1 MSAKHSKN
9 FILLFLT
16 ALIWGV
22 AFVAQSVAMDY
33 IGPYTF
39 NAVRSL
45 LGGIVLVPCV
55 FFFGRKKKTGKNP
68 AGTTA
73 YDHPRDMVIG
83 GLLCGIML
91 FLSTTLQQVGIQYT
105 TVAKAGFITAL
116 YIILV
121 PILGIFLKKRVSFQ
135 IWISV
140 VIAIIGLYLLCM
152 KGSFY
157 LGQGD
162 FLVLIC
168 SLCFALHIL
177 VIDHF
182 TDKVSGVKLSCIQFF
197 VSGLLSSILML
208 LFEEP
213 VLSEILAAWLPI
225 VYGGVFSSGI
235 AYTLQIIGQKGTD
248 PTIASLILSLE
259 SVVSVLAG
267 WILLGQALSP
277 REILGCLLMFG
288 AIILAQ
294 VAPDPNTGA
303 TRDSLKDA
311 LP

>member
-55 FFFGRKKKTGKNP
+55 FLFGGRKKVDRTHGHTVDRP
-68 AGTTA
+68 Q
-73 YDHPRDMVIG
+73 DVLIG
-83 GLLCGIML
+83 GVLCGFML

-121 PILGIFLKKRVSFQ
+121 PILGIFLKKQVSFQ

-140 VIAIIGLYLLCM
+140 AIALTGLYLLCM
-152 KGSFY
+152 QGSFS

-162 FLVLIC
+162 LLVLLC

-182 TDKVSGVKLSCIQFF
+182 TDRVSGVKLSCIQFF
-197 VSGLLSSILML
+197 VSALLSSVLMF
-208 LFEEP
+208 LFEKP
-213 VLSEILAAWLPI
+213 ALSEILAAWLPI

-267 WILLGQALSP
+267 LILLGQALTP
-277 REILGCLLMFG
+277 REIAGCLLMFG

-294 VAPDPNTGA
+294 VSPA
-303 TRDSLKDA
+303 LKKTSETESF
-311 LP
+311 

>member
-55 FFFGRKKKTGKNP
+55 FLFGQKKKSVIDEDPSK
-68 AGTTA
+68 GTA
-73 YDHPRDMVIG
+73 IDRPGDMITG

-267 WILLGQALSP
+267 WIILGQSLTP

-294 VAPDPNTGA
+294 VAPVQKA
-303 TRDSLKDA
+303 SS
-311 LP
+311 

>member
-55 FFFGRKKKTGKNP
+55 FLFGQKKKSVIDEDPSK
-68 AGTTA
+68 GTA
-73 YDHPRDMVIG
+73 IDRPGDMITG

-152 KGSFY
+152 KGSFH

-162 FLVLIC
+162 FLMLVC

-197 VSGLLSSILML
+197 VCGLLSCVLMF
-208 LFEEP
+208 LFEKP
-213 VLSEILAAWLPI
+213 DVSDILSAWLPI
-225 VYGGVFSSGI
+225 VYAGVFSSGV

-267 WILLGQALSP
+267 WIILGQSLTP

-294 VAPDPNTGA
+294 VAPVQKA
-303 TRDSLKDA
+303 SS
-311 LP
+311 

>member
-55 FFFGRKKKTGKNP
+55 FLFGQKKKTVKDEDP
-68 AGTTA
+68 SKGTA
-73 YDHPRDMVIG
+73 VDRPGDMITG

-152 KGSFY
+152 KGSFH

-162 FLVLIC
+162 FLMLVC

-197 VSGLLSSILML
+197 VCGLLSCILMF
-208 LFEEP
+208 LFEKP
-213 VLSEILAAWLPI
+213 AVSDILSAWLPI
-225 VYGGVFSSGI
+225 AYAGVFSSGV

-267 WILLGQALSP
+267 WIILGQSLTP

-294 VAPDPNTGA
+294 VAPVQKA
-303 TRDSLKDA
+303 SS
-311 LP
+311 

>member
-55 FFFGRKKKTGKNP
+55 FLFGQKKKTVKDENP
-68 AGTTA
+68 SKGTA
-73 YDHPRDMVIG
+73 VDRPGDMITG

-121 PILGIFLKKRVSFQ
+121 PILGIFLKKRVSVQ

-162 FLVLIC
+162 FLVLLC

-182 TDKVSGVKLSCIQFF
+182 TDKVNGVKLSCIQFF
-197 VSGLLSSILML
+197 VSGLLSSILMF
-208 LFEEP
+208 LFEAP
-213 VLSEILAAWLPI
+213 AISAIFSAWLPI

-267 WILLGQALSP
+267 WIILGQSLTP

-294 VAPDPNTGA
+294 VAPVQKA
-303 TRDSLKDA
+303 SS
-311 LP
+311 

>member
-45 LGGIVLVPCV
+45 LGGIVLVPCI
-55 FFFGRKKKTGKNP
+55 FLFGQKKTPKDNEQRE
-68 AGTTA
+68 GTVT
-73 YDHPRDMVIG
+73 DRPRDMVTG

-140 VIAIIGLYLLCM
+140 VIALIGLYLLCM
-152 KGSFY
+152 KGRFF

-162 FLVLIC
+162 FLMLVC

-197 VSGLLSSILML
+197 VCGLLSCILMF
-208 LFEEP
+208 LFEKP
-213 VLSEILAAWLPI
+213 AVSEILSAWLPI
-225 VYGGVFSSGI
+225 VYAGVFSSGI

-267 WILLGQALSP
+267 WIILGQSLTP

-294 VAPDPNTGA
+294 VTPDP
-303 TRDSLKDA
+303 KKK
-311 LP
+311 

>member
-1 MSAKHSKN
+1 M
-9 FILLFLT
+9 
-16 ALIWGV
+16 
-22 AFVAQSVAMDY
+22 
-33 IGPYTF
+33 
-39 NAVRSL
+39 
-45 LGGIVLVPCV
+45 
-55 FFFGRKKKTGKNP
+55 
-68 AGTTA
+68 
-73 YDHPRDMVIG
+73 
-83 GLLCGIML
+83 
-91 FLSTTLQQVGIQYT
+91 
-105 TVAKAGFITAL
+105 
-116 YIILV
+116 
-121 PILGIFLKKRVSFQ
+121 
-135 IWISV
+135 

-294 VAPDPNTGA
+294 VAPDPNKGA
-303 TRDSLKDA
+303 KRDSLKDA

>member
-55 FFFGRKKKTGKNP
+55 FLFGQKKKSVIDEDPSK
-68 AGTTA
+68 GTA
-73 YDHPRDMVIG
+73 IDRPGDMITG

-152 KGSFY
+152 KGSFH

-162 FLVLIC
+162 FLMLVC

-197 VSGLLSSILML
+197 VCGLLSCILMF
-208 LFEEP
+208 LFEKP
-213 VLSEILAAWLPI
+213 AVSDILSAWLPI
-225 VYGGVFSSGI
+225 VYAGVFSSGV

-267 WILLGQALSP
+267 WIILGQSLTP

-294 VAPDPNTGA
+294 VAPVQKA
-303 TRDSLKDA
+303 SS
-311 LP
+311 

>member
-55 FFFGRKKKTGKNP
+55 FLFGQKKKSVIDEDPSK
-68 AGTTA
+68 GTA
-73 YDHPRDMVIG
+73 VDRPGDMITG

-152 KGSFY
+152 KGSFH

-162 FLVLIC
+162 FLMLVC

-197 VSGLLSSILML
+197 VCGLLSCILMF
-208 LFEEP
+208 LFEKP
-213 VLSEILAAWLPI
+213 AVSDILSAWLPI
-225 VYGGVFSSGI
+225 VYAGVFSSGV

-267 WILLGQALSP
+267 WIILGQSLTP

-294 VAPDPNTGA
+294 VAPVQKA
-303 TRDSLKDA
+303 SS
-311 LP
+311 

>member
-55 FFFGRKKKTGKNP
+55 FLFGQKKKTVKDEDP
-68 AGTTA
+68 SKGTA
-73 YDHPRDMVIG
+73 VDRPGDMITG

-152 KGSFY
+152 KGSFH

-162 FLVLIC
+162 FLMLVC

-197 VSGLLSSILML
+197 VCGLLSCILMF
-208 LFEEP
+208 LFEKP
-213 VLSEILAAWLPI
+213 AVSDILSAWLPI
-225 VYGGVFSSGI
+225 VYAGVFSSGV

-267 WILLGQALSP
+267 WIILGQSLTP

-294 VAPDPNTGA
+294 VAPVQKA
-303 TRDSLKDA
+303 SS
-311 LP
+311 

>member
-1 MSAKHSKN
+1 MSVKQSKN
-9 FILLFLT
+9 FILLFIT

-55 FFFGRKKKTGKNP
+55 FLFGRGKKEKTPEGRTMDRPKDVM
-68 AGTTA
+68 T
-73 YDHPRDMVIG
+73 G
-83 GLLCGIML
+83 GLLCGLML
-91 FLSTTLQQVGIQYT
+91 FLSTSLQQVGIQHT

-121 PILGIFLKKRVSFQ
+121 PILGIFVKKRVSVQ

-140 VIAIIGLYLLCM
+140 VIALAGLYLLCI
-152 KGSFY
+152 KGGFSI
-157 LGQGD
+157 GKGD
-162 FLVLIC
+162 LLMLLC
-168 SLCFALHIL
+168 SLFFALHIL

-182 TDKVSGVKLSCIQFF
+182 TERVGGVKLSCIQFF
-197 VSGLLSSILML
+197 VCGLLSSVPMMVL
-208 LFEEP
+208 EGPEP
-213 VLSEILAAWLPI
+213 SQILAAWLPI
-225 VYGGVFSSGI
+225 VYAGVFSSGV
-235 AYTLQIIGQKGTD
+235 AYTLQIVGQKGTD
-248 PTIASLILSLE
+248 PTVASLILSLE

-267 WILLGQALSP
+267 WIILGQSLTL
-277 REILGCLLMFG
+277 REILGCVLMFG

-294 VAPDPNTGA
+294 VSPGKNN
-303 TRDSLKDA
+303 
-311 LP
+311 

>member
-39 NAVRSL
+39 NAARSL

-55 FFFGRKKKTGKNP
+55 FLFGQKKKTVKDEDP
-68 AGTTA
+68 SKGTA
-73 YDHPRDMVIG
+73 VDRPGDMITG

-152 KGSFY
+152 KGSFH

-162 FLVLIC
+162 FLMLVC

-197 VSGLLSSILML
+197 VCGLLSCILMF
-208 LFEEP
+208 LFEKP
-213 VLSEILAAWLPI
+213 AVSDILSAWLPI
-225 VYGGVFSSGI
+225 VYAGVFSSGV

-267 WILLGQALSP
+267 WIILGQSLTP

-294 VAPDPNTGA
+294 VAPVQKA
-303 TRDSLKDA
+303 SS
-311 LP
+311 

>member
-55 FFFGRKKKTGKNP
+55 FLFGQKKKSVKDEVP
-68 AGTTA
+68 SKGTAIDRPGNMIT
-73 YDHPRDMVIG
+73 G

-140 VIAIIGLYLLCM
+140 LIAIIGLYLLCM
-152 KGSFY
+152 KGSFH

-162 FLVLIC
+162 FLMLVC

-182 TDKVSGVKLSCIQFF
+182 TDKVGGVKLSCIQFF
-197 VSGLLSSILML
+197 VCGLLSCILMF
-208 LFEEP
+208 LFEKP
-213 VLSEILAAWLPI
+213 AVSDILSAWLPI
-225 VYGGVFSSGI
+225 VYAGVFSSGV

-267 WILLGQALSP
+267 WIILGQSLTP

-294 VAPDPNTGA
+294 VAPVQKA
-303 TRDSLKDA
+303 SS
-311 LP
+311 

>member
-55 FFFGRKKKTGKNP
+55 FLFGQKKKSVIDEDPSK
-68 AGTTA
+68 GTA
-73 YDHPRDMVIG
+73 IDRPGDMITG

-121 PILGIFLKKRVSFQ
+121 PILGIFLKKRVSVQ

-162 FLVLIC
+162 FLVLLC

-182 TDKVSGVKLSCIQFF
+182 TDKVNGVKLSCIQFF
-197 VSGLLSSILML
+197 VSGLLSSILMF
-208 LFEEP
+208 LFEAP
-213 VLSEILAAWLPI
+213 AISAIFSAWLPI

-267 WILLGQALSP
+267 WIILGQSLTP
-277 REILGCLLMFG
+277 RGILGCLLMFG

-294 VAPDPNTGA
+294 VAPVQKA
-303 TRDSLKDA
+303 SS
-311 LP
+311 

>member
-55 FFFGRKKKTGKNP
+55 FLFGGRKKVDQTHGHTVDRP
-68 AGTTA
+68 Q
-73 YDHPRDMVIG
+73 DVLIG
-83 GLLCGIML
+83 GVLCGFML

-140 VIAIIGLYLLCM
+140 AVALVGLYLLCM
-152 KGSFY
+152 QGSFS

-162 FLVLIC
+162 LLVLLC

-182 TDKVSGVKLSCIQFF
+182 TDRVSGVKLSCIQFF
-197 VSGLLSSILML
+197 VSALLSSVLMF
-208 LFEEP
+208 LFEKP
-213 VLSEILAAWLPI
+213 ALSEILAAWLPI

-267 WILLGQALSP
+267 WILLGQALTP
-277 REILGCLLMFG
+277 REIAGCLLMFG

-294 VAPDPNTGA
+294 VSP
-303 TRDSLKDA
+303 A
-311 LP
+311 LRKTSETESF

>member
-55 FFFGRKKKTGKNP
+55 FLFGQKKKSVIDEDPSK
-68 AGTTA
+68 GTA
-73 YDHPRDMVIG
+73 IDRPGDMITG

-121 PILGIFLKKRVSFQ
+121 PILGIFLKKRVSVQ

-152 KGSFY
+152 KVSFY

-162 FLVLIC
+162 FLMLVC

-177 VIDHF
+177 VIDRF

-197 VSGLLSSILML
+197 VSGLLSSILMF
-208 LFEEP
+208 LFEAP
-213 VLSEILAAWLPI
+213 AISAIFSAWLPI

-267 WILLGQALSP
+267 WIILGQSLTP

-294 VAPDPNTGA
+294 VAPVQKA
-303 TRDSLKDA
+303 SS
-311 LP
+311 

>member
-22 AFVAQSVAMDY
+22 AFVAQSVAMNY

-55 FFFGRKKKTGKNP
+55 FLFGQKKKTVKDEDP
-68 AGTTA
+68 SKGTA
-73 YDHPRDMVIG
+73 IDRPGDMITG

-152 KGSFY
+152 KGSFH

-162 FLVLIC
+162 FLMLVC

-197 VSGLLSSILML
+197 VCGLLSCILMF
-208 LFEEP
+208 LFEKP
-213 VLSEILAAWLPI
+213 AVSDILSAWLPI
-225 VYGGVFSSGI
+225 VYAGVFSSGV

-267 WILLGQALSP
+267 WIILGQSLTP

-294 VAPDPNTGA
+294 VAPVQKA
-303 TRDSLKDA
+303 SS
-311 LP
+311 

>member
-55 FFFGRKKKTGKNP
+55 FLFGQKKKSVKDEVP
-68 AGTTA
+68 SKGTA
-73 YDHPRDMVIG
+73 IDRPGDMITG

-140 VIAIIGLYLLCM
+140 LIAIIGLYLLCM

-162 FLVLIC
+162 FLMLVC

-182 TDKVSGVKLSCIQFF
+182 TDKVGGVKLSCIQFF
-197 VSGLLSSILML
+197 VCGLLSCILMF
-208 LFEEP
+208 LFEKP
-213 VLSEILAAWLPI
+213 AVSDILSAWLPI
-225 VYGGVFSSGI
+225 VYAGVFSSGV

-267 WILLGQALSP
+267 WIILGQSLTP

-294 VAPDPNTGA
+294 VAPVQKA
-303 TRDSLKDA
+303 SS
-311 LP
+311 

>member
-55 FFFGRKKKTGKNP
+55 FLFGQKKKTVKDENP
-68 AGTTA
+68 SKGTA
-73 YDHPRDMVIG
+73 VDRPGDMIIG

-162 FLVLIC
+162 FLMLVC

-182 TDKVSGVKLSCIQFF
+182 TDKVGGVKLSCIQFF
-197 VSGLLSSILML
+197 VCGLLSCILMF
-208 LFEEP
+208 LFEKP
-213 VLSEILAAWLPI
+213 AVSDILSAWLPI
-225 VYGGVFSSGI
+225 VYAGVFSSGV

-267 WILLGQALSP
+267 WIILGQSLTP

-294 VAPDPNTGA
+294 VAPVQKA
-303 TRDSLKDA
+303 SS
-311 LP
+311 

>member
-55 FFFGRKKKTGKNP
+55 FLFGQKKKAVKDEDP
-68 AGTTA
+68 SKGTA
-73 YDHPRDMVIG
+73 IDRPGDMITG

-162 FLVLIC
+162 FLVLLC

-182 TDKVSGVKLSCIQFF
+182 TDKVNGVKLSCIQFF
-197 VSGLLSSILML
+197 VSGLLSSILMF
-208 LFEEP
+208 LFEAP
-213 VLSEILAAWLPI
+213 AISAIFSAWLPI

-267 WILLGQALSP
+267 WIILGQSLTP

-294 VAPDPNTGA
+294 VAPVQKA
-303 TRDSLKDA
+303 SS
-311 LP
+311 

>member
-55 FFFGRKKKTGKNP
+55 FLFGQKKKTVKDEDP
-68 AGTTA
+68 SKGTA
-73 YDHPRDMVIG
+73 VDRPGDMITE

-152 KGSFY
+152 KGSFH

-162 FLVLIC
+162 FLMLVC

-197 VSGLLSSILML
+197 VCGLLSCILMF
-208 LFEEP
+208 LFEKP
-213 VLSEILAAWLPI
+213 AVSDILSAWLPI
-225 VYGGVFSSGI
+225 VYAGVFSSGV

-267 WILLGQALSP
+267 WIILGQSLTP

-294 VAPDPNTGA
+294 VAPVQKA
-303 TRDSLKDA
+303 SS
-311 LP
+311 

>member
-55 FFFGRKKKTGKNP
+55 FLFGQKKKTVKDEDP
-68 AGTTA
+68 SKGTA
-73 YDHPRDMVIG
+73 IDRPGDMITG

-121 PILGIFLKKRVSFQ
+121 PILGIFLKKRVSVQ

-162 FLVLIC
+162 FLVLLC

-182 TDKVSGVKLSCIQFF
+182 TDKVNGVKLSCIQFF
-197 VSGLLSSILML
+197 VSGLLSSILMF
-208 LFEEP
+208 LFEAP
-213 VLSEILAAWLPI
+213 AISAIFSAWLPI

-267 WILLGQALSP
+267 WIILGQSLTP

-294 VAPDPNTGA
+294 VAPVQKA
-303 TRDSLKDA
+303 SS
-311 LP
+311 

>member
-55 FFFGRKKKTGKNP
+55 FLFGQKKKSVIDEDPSK
-68 AGTTA
+68 GTA
-73 YDHPRDMVIG
+73 IDRPGDMITG

-162 FLVLIC
+162 FLVLLC

-182 TDKVSGVKLSCIQFF
+182 TDKVNGVKLSCIQFF
-197 VSGLLSSILML
+197 VSGLLSSILMF
-208 LFEEP
+208 LFEAP
-213 VLSEILAAWLPI
+213 AISAIFSAWLPI

-267 WILLGQALSP
+267 WIILGQSLTP

-294 VAPDPNTGA
+294 VAPVQKA
-303 TRDSLKDA
+303 SS
-311 LP
+311 

>member
-55 FFFGRKKKTGKNP
+55 FLFGQKKKTVKDEDP
-68 AGTTA
+68 SKGTA
-73 YDHPRDMVIG
+73 VDRPGDMITG

-162 FLVLIC
+162 FLVLLC

-182 TDKVSGVKLSCIQFF
+182 TDKVNGVKLSCIQFF
-197 VSGLLSSILML
+197 VSGLLSSILMF
-208 LFEEP
+208 LFEAP
-213 VLSEILAAWLPI
+213 AISAIFSAWLPI

-267 WILLGQALSP
+267 WIILGQSLTP

-294 VAPDPNTGA
+294 VAPVQKA
-303 TRDSLKDA
+303 SS
-311 LP
+311 

>member
-55 FFFGRKKKTGKNP
+55 FLFGQKKKTVKDEDP
-68 AGTTA
+68 SKGTA
-73 YDHPRDMVIG
+73 VDRPGDMITG

-121 PILGIFLKKRVSFQ
+121 PILGIFLKKRVSVQ

-162 FLVLIC
+162 FLVLLC

-182 TDKVSGVKLSCIQFF
+182 TDKVNGVKLSCIQFF
-197 VSGLLSSILML
+197 VSGLLSSILMF
-208 LFEEP
+208 LFEAP
-213 VLSEILAAWLPI
+213 AISAIFSAWLPI

-267 WILLGQALSP
+267 WIILGQSLTP

-294 VAPDPNTGA
+294 VAPVQKA
-303 TRDSLKDA
+303 SS
-311 LP
+311 

>member
-55 FFFGRKKKTGKNP
+55 FLFGQKKKTVKDEDP
-68 AGTTA
+68 SKGTA
-73 YDHPRDMVIG
+73 VDRPGDMITG

-162 FLVLIC
+162 FLMLVC

-197 VSGLLSSILML
+197 VCGLLSCILMF
-208 LFEEP
+208 LFEKP
-213 VLSEILAAWLPI
+213 AVSDILSAWLPI
-225 VYGGVFSSGI
+225 VYAGVFSSGV

-267 WILLGQALSP
+267 WIILGQSLTP

-294 VAPDPNTGA
+294 VAPVQKA
-303 TRDSLKDA
+303 SS
-311 LP
+311 

>member
-55 FFFGRKKKTGKNP
+55 FLFGQKKKTVKDEDP
-68 AGTTA
+68 SKGTA
-73 YDHPRDMVIG
+73 VDRPGDMITG

-152 KGSFY
+152 KGSFH

-162 FLVLIC
+162 FLMLVC

-197 VSGLLSSILML
+197 VCGLLSCILMF
-208 LFEEP
+208 LFEKP
-213 VLSEILAAWLPI
+213 AVSDILSAWLPI
-225 VYGGVFSSGI
+225 VYAGVFSSGV

-267 WILLGQALSP
+267 WIILGQSLTP

-294 VAPDPNTGA
+294 VAPDQKA
-303 TRDSLKDA
+303 SS
-311 LP
+311 

>member
-55 FFFGRKKKTGKNP
+55 FLFGQKKKSVKDEVP
-68 AGTTA
+68 SKGTA
-73 YDHPRDMVIG
+73 IDRPGDMITG

-152 KGSFY
+152 KGSFH

-162 FLVLIC
+162 FLMLVC

-182 TDKVSGVKLSCIQFF
+182 TDKVGGVKLSCIQFF
-197 VSGLLSSILML
+197 VCGLLSCILMF
-208 LFEEP
+208 LFEKP
-213 VLSEILAAWLPI
+213 AVSDILSAWLPI
-225 VYGGVFSSGI
+225 VYAGVFSSGV

-267 WILLGQALSP
+267 WIILGQSLTP

-294 VAPDPNTGA
+294 VAPVQKA
-303 TRDSLKDA
+303 SS
-311 LP
+311 

>member
-55 FFFGRKKKTGKNP
+55 FLFGQKKKTVKDEDP
-68 AGTTA
+68 SKGTA
-73 YDHPRDMVIG
+73 VDRPGDMITG

-91 FLSTTLQQVGIQYT
+91 FFSTTLQQVGIQYT

-152 KGSFY
+152 KGSFH

-162 FLVLIC
+162 FLMLVC

-197 VSGLLSSILML
+197 VCGLLSCILMF
-208 LFEEP
+208 LFEKP
-213 VLSEILAAWLPI
+213 AVSDILSAWLPI
-225 VYGGVFSSGI
+225 VYAGVFSSGV

-267 WILLGQALSP
+267 WIILGQSLTP

-294 VAPDPNTGA
+294 VAPVQKA
-303 TRDSLKDA
+303 SS
-311 LP
+311 

>member
-55 FFFGRKKKTGKNP
+55 FLFGQKKKTVKDEDP
-68 AGTTA
+68 SKGTA
-73 YDHPRDMVIG
+73 VDRPGDMITG

-140 VIAIIGLYLLCM
+140 LIAIIGLYLLCM

-162 FLVLIC
+162 FLMLVC

-197 VSGLLSSILML
+197 VCGLLSCILMF
-208 LFEEP
+208 LFEKP
-213 VLSEILAAWLPI
+213 AVSDILSAWLPI
-225 VYGGVFSSGI
+225 VYAGVFSSGV

-267 WILLGQALSP
+267 WIILGQSLTP

-294 VAPDPNTGA
+294 VAPVQKA
-303 TRDSLKDA
+303 SS
-311 LP
+311 